1 MSSHSLNAKMYE
13 PNPALRVLNRWFF
26 DKMKVDDQWVR
37 GVREI
42 SRRGTVVYVLRSR
55 NVVDY
60 LALDHLTKRYELPR
74 IRYVNDL
81 SFGAIGVEQ
90 RPWLRLLAP
99 TQMPETARL
108 REALVGGGSAAL
120 FLKRPP
126 GVIDVAAGASGG
138 RGLRQ
143 GDEHVRTLIQL
154 QRETERPILLV
165 PQVFVWTNRPD
176 THGTQLLDFVLGPRE
191 WPSLIRTVGQALY
204 NYKHVE
210 LRAGDALD
218 LHEYMQSEAGASDE

>member
-1 MSSHSLNAKMYE
+1 MSSDSLNAKIYE

-26 DKMKVDDQWVR
+26 DKIQVDEHWVR
-37 GVREI
+37 GVRDL
-42 SRRGTVVYVLRSR
+42 SQRGTVVYVLRNRS
-55 NVVDY
+55 VVDY
-60 LALDHLTKRYELPR
+60 LALDHLTKRFELPR

-99 TQMPETARL
+99 TQMPETERL
-108 REALVGGGSAAL
+108 RAALADGSSAAL

-154 QRETERPILLV
+154 QRET
-165 PQVFVWTNRPD
+165 
-176 THGTQLLDFVLGPRE
+176 
-191 WPSLIRTVGQALY
+191 
-204 NYKHVE
+204 
-210 LRAGDALD
+210 
-218 LHEYMQSEAGASDE
+218 

>member
-90 RPWLRLLAP
+90 RPWLRCW
-99 TQMPETARL
+99 R
-108 REALVGGGSAAL
+108 
-120 FLKRPP
+120 RP
-126 GVIDVAAGASGG
+126 
-138 RGLRQ
+138 RCR
-143 GDEHVRTLIQL
+143 
-154 QRETERPILLV
+154 RP
-165 PQVFVWTNRPD
+165 
-176 THGTQLLDFVLGPRE
+176 
-191 WPSLIRTVGQALY
+191 
-204 NYKHVE
+204 
-210 LRAGDALD
+210 RAC
-218 LHEYMQSEAGASDE
+218 